1 MRTKRDSWRISIQS
15 AVIVALAGFCSLPA
29 QAATLTV
36 PGSSATIQGAI
47 NLASPGDTILV
58 SPGTYPEF
66 VNINRANLIVLSTG
80 GAAVTTIER
89 NVNNDTPIVDITA
102 SGVTLG
108 GVGQGFTINQ
118 RDAGP
123 AGVAHAGNCA
133 VRVKG
138 DLIGTSTVS
147 IINNILTG
155 NQTDEGL
162 LINPNITGGTLI
174 VDSNLFG
181 KNGGTFGFKDA
192 MHFHYTN
199 PGGGLNHNVS
209 ANNATISILN
219 NQGTD
224 VNRGA
229 IYFHASIH
237 KSRITVQNNSF
248 SGTNASD
255 YGFYCDNDIEN
266 FTTCNIQGST
276 FSNFD
281 YGVYVSDEINHGSV
295 MNILNCTVNSFRDY
309 GLYLAYSY
317 EGGTANV
324 QGCLLNGNGTTATYG
339 VYTYTEY
346 GSASSVSQCNIS
358 GVMDYGL
365 YEGYPEYGS
374 TYSAVGNSIALVPGG
389 SGYGI
394 YCETEYGSD
403 TQILNNTV
411 SGFDYAGIY
420 EDYPYA
426 GSTSTITGNML
437 TAHPNGATYGI
448 YFYGPE
454 YGSVGICSGNTAS
467 NFDYA
472 GIYNDYCYEGSELT
486 IANNTLNALAST
498 GADYG
503 IYHDYTYYQSQT
515 LIDHNTC
522 TGFTGYGIE
531 MDYVYYDGRLVCSNN
546 NLTAHSTGSDYG
558 IYLYDVYEGAWA
570 TIINNNA
577 LGFGN
582 AGTDYGFYNDEIYD
596 GATFVFDNNSFTA
609 ATGGAEYGFYSS
621 SGFQDGTTNTIT
633 NNSFNGFTT
642 YGAYIDYLAYDGSN
656 TTLSNNTFAAHAT
669 GAEEGID
676 ISSEVDYGS
685 MGLISNNV
693 ISGVKYYGIYINGV
707 DDGSELQIVDNKIT
721 MIFPGATTQYG
732 IYVSDYADYGSFQ
745 EISRNM
751 VTGVGSAGQDGYGIY
766 MEGIT
771 DGSHGLTNDNMLV
784 ETGTG
789 TGYGIYTNYSADTG
803 SSLEINRN
811 TTSTYSNTGLYI
823 NDDTDE
829 GGTLDVKKN
838 VFHGSGYGI
847 YYDPS
852 YDVASGSTATFQGN
866 TFSAF
871 TVHGLFMGGKV
882 WGSRFN
888 VLENKFQGAGAMS
901 GLYFNDDIDS
911 AAEVVV
917 FDNCFTGSA
926 TGVRVKTIKDTS
938 FCNIN
943 QNDFAGTTTGI
954 VNTMGDAA
962 HRINGMANFFGG
974 ATPATGE
981 VDTSNFLGTPVD
993 ADADGVD
1000 DCMDACPGTAAGA
1013 PVNGDGCSYLQLN
1026 PNGVDSDNDGV
1037 GDDVDG
1043 CPADPL
1049 KTSPGGC
1056 GCGVPDTD
1064 INSNG
1069 VPDCTE
1075 LGGGLGVPCGLCG
1088 PGAGAMLPLAVI
1100 GLVAAKR
1107 RRRRA

>member
-1 MRTKRDSWRISIQS
+1 MRQCRKFVTVVVATVGLTGLYSQSTK
-15 AVIVALAGFCSLPA
+15 
-29 QAATLTV
+29 AATLTV

-58 SPGTYPEF
+58 SPGTYGEF
-66 VNINRANLIVLSTG
+66 VNINKPNLIVQSTS
-80 GAAVTTIER
+80 GAAATIIER

-108 GVGQGFTINQ
+108 GVGMGFTIDQ
-118 RDAGP
+118 KDPGP
-123 AGVAHAGNCA
+123 AGAAHAGNCA

-155 NQTDEGL
+155 NQTDEGIL
-162 LINPNITGGTLI
+162 VNPNITGGALI
-174 VDSNLFG
+174 VDSNLFS
-181 KNGGTFGFKDA
+181 KNGGGFSFKDA
-192 MHFHYTN
+192 MHFHFSN
-199 PGGGLNHNVS
+199 PGGGLNHNVA
-209 ANNATISILN
+209 ANNATIQITN
-219 NQGTD
+219 NQGTEI
-224 VNRGA
+224 NRGA
-229 IYFHASIH
+229 IYFHASIF
-237 KSRITVQNNSF
+237 KSRITVRNNSF
-248 SGTNASD
+248 SGTASSS
-255 YGFYCDNDIEN
+255 YGFYCANDIED
-266 FTTCNIQGST
+266 FSTCTIDACT

-281 YGVYVSDEINHGSV
+281 YGVYLGDETNHGSITTV
-295 MNILNCTVNSFRDY
+295 MNCTVNGFRDD
-309 GLYLAYSY
+309 GLYMDYAY
-317 EGGTANV
+317 EGGTINV
-324 QGCLLNGNGTTATYG
+324 QGCLLNGNGTTASYG
-339 VYTYTEY
+339 IYTYTEY
-346 GSASSVSQCNIS
+346 GGMTTVNGCNIA
-358 GVMDYGL
+358 GVKDYGI

-374 TYSAVGNSIALVPGG
+374 SFSATNNVIAMIGG
-389 SGYGI
+389 SSGYGI
-394 YCETEYGSD
+394 YCETEYGSH
-403 TQILNNTV
+403 TEILNNQI

-426 GSTSTITGNML
+426 GSTSTIQNNTLTG
-437 TAHPNGATYGI
+437 HPGGADYGI

-454 YGSVGICSGNTAS
+454 YGSVGVVSGNTAS
-467 NFDYA
+467 NFDTY
-472 GIYNDYCYEGSELT
+472 GIYHSYCEAGSRTT
-486 IANNTLNALAST
+486 ISNNTFNALATTGADYGLYSDYTYDQSETVIDGNTFTGFTNYGLYIYEVYHDSRLTCSNNNMTAHST

-503 IYHDYTYYQSQT
+503 IYLD
-515 LIDHNTC
+515 
-522 TGFTGYGIE
+522 E
-531 MDYVYYDGRLVCSNN
+531 AYDGAWVSVVNN
-546 NLTAHSTGSDYG
+546 N
-558 IYLYDVYEGAWA
+558 V
-570 TIINNNA
+570 

-582 AGTDYGFYNDEIYD
+582 GGTDYGFYNDEVYD
-596 GATFVFDNNSFTA
+596 GATFIFNNNSFTA
-609 ATGGAEYGFYSS
+609 ASGGAEYGFYSS
-621 SGFQDGTTNTIT
+621 SGFQDGTSNTIT

-676 ISSEVDYGS
+676 IGSEVDYGC
-685 MGLISNNV
+685 MGLISNNT

-707 DDGSELQIVDNKIT
+707 DDGSELRVVDNKIT
-721 MIFPGATTQYG
+721 MIFPGASSQYG
-732 IYVSDYADYGSFQ
+732 VYVNDYADYGSFQ

-751 VTGVGSAGQDGYGIY
+751 VTGVGSAGQSGYGIY

-771 DGSHGLTNDNMLV
+771 DGSHGFTNDNMLV

-789 TGYGIYTNYSADTG
+789 TGYGIYTNYSADSG

-811 TTSTYSNTGLYI
+811 TTSTYSNAGLYI

-838 VFHGSGYGI
+838 LFHGSGYGI

-852 YDVASGSTATFQGN
+852 YEVASGSTATFQGN

-871 TVHGLFMGGKV
+871 TVHGLFMGGQV
-882 WGSRFN
+882 WGCRFN

-917 FDNCFTGSA
+917 FNNCFTGSA

-954 VNTMGDAA
+954 VNTAGDAA
-962 HRINGMANFFGG
+962 HRINGMMNFFGA
-974 ATPATGE
+974 ATPSTGE

-993 ADADGVD
+993 ADADGVE
-1000 DCMDACPGTAAGA
+1000 DCMDVCPGTAAGA
-1013 PVNGDGCSYLQLN
+1013 PVNADGCSFAQLN
-1026 PNGVDSDNDGV
+1026 PDGTDSDNDGV
-1037 GDDVDG
+1037 GDDQDG
-1043 CPADPL
+1043 CPNDPL
-1049 KTSPGGC
+1049 KTSPGAC

-1064 INSNG
+1064 LNG
-1069 VPDCTE
+1069 NGIPDCNE
-1075 LGGGLGVPCGLCG
+1075 VGGGLGIPCGVCG
-1088 PGAGAMLPLAVI
+1088 PGAGAMLPLGVL
-1100 GLVAAKR
+1100 GLVVAKR